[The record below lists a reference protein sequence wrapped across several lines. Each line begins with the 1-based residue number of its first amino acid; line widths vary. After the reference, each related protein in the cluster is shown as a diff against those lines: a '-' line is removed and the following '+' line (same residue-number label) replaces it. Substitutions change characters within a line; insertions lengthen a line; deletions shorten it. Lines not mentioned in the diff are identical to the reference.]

1 MTIEED
7 LWEVVAT
14 EDKEEATGAV
24 AMEEVATSNVVDMAV
39 KVVSVAA
46 IRVINI
52 TTEDTVAVAAEA
64 MLQDQVAM
72 VEAAVEVEASRETM
86 IIQYS
91 LETLEML
98 INVQLRTCSVGS
110 A

>member
-14 EDKEEATGAV
+14 EDKEEATGEV
-24 AMEEVATSNVVDMAV
+24 AMEEVATSNVVDMEVRAV
-39 KVVSVAA
+39 SEAA
-46 IRVINI
+46 TRVINI

-64 MLQDQVAM
+64 MLQDQAVL
-72 VEAAVEVEASRETM
+72 VGAAVEAEASRETM
-86 IIQYS
+86 ITRYS

-98 INVQLRTCSVGS
+98 INVQLRTSSVGS